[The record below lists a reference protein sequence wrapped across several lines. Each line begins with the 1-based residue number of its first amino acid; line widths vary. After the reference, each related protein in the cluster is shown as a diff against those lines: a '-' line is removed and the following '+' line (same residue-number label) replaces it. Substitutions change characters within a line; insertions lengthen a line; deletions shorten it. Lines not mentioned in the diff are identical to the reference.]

1 VQSYDYAHRQGIRLI
16 SWEDFAALGAQL
28 AESLDR
34 SGVEVI
40 VGIARA
46 GLFPAALAACSLR
59 LEMFPARLTRRL
71 NDQVIHSNPVWRV
84 PLTADLSGKVVAVV
98 DEIADTGQT
107 LEMAAH
113 EARRKGAASV
123 RTACLVRHSWADPL
137 PDFSCMVTDEL
148 VIFPWDQ
155 KVLIDGRWQPH
166 PEIVAAIQAQPGAK
180 KSAPTPKS
188 AATDFQSSAKTTSDE
203 V

>member
-16 SWEDFAALGAQL
+16 SWEDFASLGAQL
-28 AESLDR
+28 AQSLDR

-59 LEMFPARLTRRL
+59 LEMFPARLSRRL
-71 NDQVIHSNPVWRV
+71 NDRVIYSNPVWRV
-84 PLTADLSGKVVAVV
+84 PLTADLAGKVVAVV

-107 LEMAAH
+107 LDMAAH

-123 RTACLVRHSWADPL
+123 RTACLVRHSWADPP

-155 KVLIDGRWQPH
+155 QVLADGRWQPH
-166 PEIVAAIQAQPGAK
+166 PEIVAAIQAQSAAKKSTPTPNRAADFQSGAK
-180 KSAPTPKS
+180 K
-188 AATDFQSSAKTTSDE
+188 TSNE